1 MSNIYNLRAR
11 VRSSSVGVCR
21 VASVVAVVLLLVAV
35 QRVDAGNWNGIE
47 PLKSRRADVERV
59 LGKAVDAPGGETGA
73 LRFKVAGGMVT
84 VSFVSAK
91 FVATKK
97 IMPELEGT
105 VLQIVLQHERAADTP
120 ESLGLV
126 NNSNFQRE
134 DKENVSH
141 FRNQKD
147 GISYTFINGK
157 LKTTWHS
164 PAAEVLAGM
173 RAKG

>member
-1 MSNIYNLRAR
+1 MRSGG
-11 VRSSSVGVCR
+11 VRLL
-21 VASVVAVVLLLVAV
+21 ASGIVVLLLVV
-35 QRVDAGNWNGIE
+35 QRVDAGSWNNIE

-59 LGKAVDAPGGETGA
+59 LGKAVEEPGGETGA

-84 VSFVSAK
+84 ISFVSAK

-97 IMPELEGT
+97 IIPELEGT
-105 VLQIVLQHERAADTP
+105 VLQIVLQHDRASDTP
-120 ESLGLV
+120 ASLGLV

-134 DKENVSH
+134 DRDNVSH

-147 GISYTFINGK
+147 GISYTFINGT

-164 PAAEVLAGM
+164 PAAELLAGM

>member
-1 MSNIYNLRAR
+1 MSNTYNLRAGI
-11 VRSSSVGVCR
+11 RSGGAR
-21 VASVVAVVLLLVAV
+21 LAASCIVVLLLVV
-35 QRVDAGNWNGIE
+35 QTVDAGSWNNIE

-59 LGKAVDAPGGETGA
+59 LGKAVGEPGGDAGA
-73 LRFKVAGGMVT
+73 LRFKVAGGIVT
-84 VSFVSAK
+84 ISFVSAK

-105 VLQIVLQHERAADTP
+105 VLQIVLQHDRSSDTP
-120 ESLGLV
+120 ASLGLV

-134 DKENVSH
+134 DRDNVSH

-147 GISYTFINGK
+147 GISYTFINGT

-164 PAAEVLAGM
+164 PAAELLASM